1 MKKTLRFLLVSLAI
15 LLVVTGCNNEA
26 PEEDDIEDDNIEA
39 LADDETTDD
48 EGESDGESD
57 QSAADEASNGEVLSL
72 GETGVMMT
80 NLGDYEVTP
89 TAFRYASEM
98 GEDDPKKEPSS
109 DTFVI
114 IDFTITNIGDEII
127 DTESIVFASILE
139 VTGQGGDSAYEGFES
154 IDNFADEIDTD
165 ETVEGQMIFDSALSE
180 EYELSFGS
188 AYIDSMSNTER
199 WILYG
204 DEVEN

>member
-1 MKKTLRFLLVSLAI
+1 MIKKMLKLIFVSITVLLVISA
-15 LLVVTGCNNEA
+15 CSNSNDA
-26 PEEDDIEDDNIEA
+26 P
-39 LADDETTDD
+39 DDEVANDENETELDD
-48 EGESDGESD
+48 EGASDD
-57 QSAADEASNGEVLSL
+57 QSSSAAAPSGEVLSL

-180 EYELSFGS
+180 EYELSFGA
-188 AYIDSMSNTER
+188 AYPDSLSNTER
-199 WILYG
+199 WILYAE
-204 DEVEN
+204 EVDN